1 MAAQG
6 IMSEIQLF
14 QGERAQAREGRDA
27 IMPNIQFLDI
37 GELLQ
42 LAERAEL
49 VIRQYE
55 DLQILKRSNKIE
67 CFDLEIGEVG
77 ELKDG
82 WILDI
87 HLLDI
92 KLILP
97 LKHKILVKLIV

>member
-1 MAAQG
+1 MAGQG

-42 LAERAEL
+42 LAERAQL
-49 VIRQYE
+49 VIREDE
-55 DLQILKRSNKIE
+55 DLQILERSNKIE
-67 CFDLEIGEVG
+67 CFDLEIREVS

-97 LKHKILVKLIV
+97 LKHKILIKLIV

>member
-1 MAAQG
+1 MAGQG

-14 QGERAQAREGRDA
+14 QGERAQAREGRDP
-27 IMPNIQFLDI
+27 IMPNIQFLNI
-37 GELLQ
+37 RELLQ
-42 LAERAEL
+42 LAERAQL
-49 VIRQYE
+49 VIREDE
-55 DLQILKRSNKIE
+55 DLQILERSNKIE

-97 LKHKILVKLIV
+97 LKHKILI